1 MTTTP
6 DLFHPSTVTC
16 AYSQLRAKC
25 AELKAA
31 GAHIQTMIVK
41 PCEYELHLLW
51 LDGRE
56 LYRFEEQ
63 AK

>member
-41 PCEYELHLLW
+41 PGEYELHLL
-51 LDGRE
+51 
-56 LYRFEEQ
+56 
-63 AK
+63 